1 MTSALAGTG
10 SKGSA
15 NIEQQPQI
23 EYVVQAYRIDSE
35 GSIAQCKDATVQ
47 LDTSVSGRADA
58 FNPVE
63 LLLAALSACMIKGV
77 ARVAPMLN
85 FDYRNVSVKL
95 RASRQ
100 NVPPQI
106 ARVEYE
112 ILIETEETDHRL
124 NLLHENIRK
133 FGTVSNTVAAGTSL
147 TGTLCRLDR
156 R

>member
-1 MTSALAGTG
+1 MTSALAG
-10 SKGSA
+10 KGSESSA
-15 NIEQQPQI
+15 NMEQPQI
-23 EYVVQAYRIDSE
+23 EYVVEARRIDSD
-35 GSIAQCKDATVQ
+35 GSVAQCKDTTVQ
-47 LDTSVSGRADA
+47 LDTSVSGRVDA

-63 LLLAALSACMIKGV
+63 LLLAALSACMIKGL
-77 ARVAPMLN
+77 ARVAPMLD

-100 NVPPQI
+100 NVPPRI
-106 ARVEYE
+106 ARIEYE
-112 ILIETEETDHRL
+112 IMVETEETDHRL

-147 TGTLCRLDR
+147 TGTICRIAR